1 MKNIFLAVVFALVC
15 APAFAGSCECST
27 GYAGGRVVTATSNV
41 VVAPVRV
48 VRGFRYNVA
57 QRRAVRLDQRA
68 TRVSSRYACC
78 SAACEAATTDVPCES
93 CEVAPVPTEE

>member
-1 MKNIFLAVVFALVC
+1 MKNIFLAVVFTLVC
-15 APAFAGSCECST
+15 APAFADSCECSA
-27 GYAGGRVVTATSNV
+27 GYGSGRVVTTTSNV
-41 VVAPVRV
+41 VGVPVRV
-48 VRGFRYNVA
+48 VRGFRYRVA

-78 SAACEAATTDVPCES
+78 SAACEAATDVPCES